1 MSMPP
6 PPPTHMASPA
16 APLAKAAK
24 PSVTAPVPAARSEPP
39 SNCALVLPSTPP
51 VKANL
56 APPSAISSHIPPIS
70 GTVTPSVVA
79 ACGASD
85 TALAAPAVLPRPS
98 SKTIVPP
105 PAAVSAQKLPSSGIA
120 KPSVVA
126 AGKTSKTILAA
137 PHTIPNF
144 GIPKT
149 LLEEYVRDASK
160 SDETEHQY
168 FTHQLD
174 SQLIFAG
181 IFSAIVVQLIPQTYP
196 LLQVPNPSTS
206 AIAINVGLFGSL
218 ITSLCTAIMSLQC
231 KAWLDGYQPY
241 RLGHCDT
248 DSQDALIQACR
259 IRQYRY
265 GGLVKYKVLY
275 AARSAGPTLIYASF
289 VLFFLALIVFLL
301 ELHLPTALA
310 IIVFLG
316 LFLVG
321 HGLTSVIP
329 CFTTEAPYKTPLSA
343 TLEAL
348 YRGARTGQIP
358 NRQLSALAEIA
369 DVRQQRAQID
379 TEILTWL
386 ATSAR
391 RVEIQE
397 EAEAHLLQDQKQLRV
412 V

>member
-1 MSMPP
+1 MSSSPL
-6 PPPTHMASPA
+6 PPTHVASPV
-16 APLAKAAK
+16 APLAQ
-24 PSVTAPVPAARSEPP
+24 PSVAVPVPAARSEHP
-39 SNCALVLPSTPP
+39 SDSAAAALGPVSSTPP

-56 APPSAISSHIPPIS
+56 APPSAISSRIPPDS
-70 GTVTPSVVA
+70 GAVTPSEVA
-79 ACGASD
+79 ACEASN
-85 TALAAPAVLPRPS
+85 LAASAVLPTPS
-98 SKTIVPP
+98 YKTKAAP
-105 PAAVSAQKLPSSGIA
+105 PAAVSAQKLSSSGIA
-120 KPSVVA
+120 NPSVVA
-126 AGKTSKTILAA
+126 SGKTSKTILAA
-137 PHTIPNF
+137 PHTVPNF
-144 GIPKT
+144 DIPKT

-168 FTHQLD
+168 FTHQLE

-248 DSQDALIQACR
+248 SSQDAIIQACR

-289 VLFFLALIVFLL
+289 VLFFLALVVFLL

-321 HGLTSVIP
+321 HGLTSIIP

-358 NRQLSALAEIA
+358 NHQLSALAEIA
-369 DVRQQRAQID
+369 DVRQQRARID
-379 TEILTWL
+379 TDILTWL

-391 RVEIQE
+391 HVEIQE
-397 EAEAHLLQDQKQLRV
+397 EAEAHLLQVQKQLLIV
-412 V
+412 